1 MVSKS
6 TVVQWYEKINSLAM
20 HTDNPELFLE
30 KDIYKFE
37 ETFFKNEE
45 RQAIM
50 IDMYGVLVRRVYR
63 DIGKSLEINESTYV
77 SRSVKE
83 AMFQQAKKDGWE
95 KAKSHIDYG
104 QYTRYVFIEVTGIKI
119 IDAIKNGEIEKLK
132 KEDTKMDK
140 IVTDYSKAEE
150 PIELTRENLKD
161 LIDLALQTGDKKWF
175 EELQS
180 KMQAI

>member
-1 MVSKS
+1 MISKS

-20 HTDNPELFLE
+20 HTDNPEAFLE
-30 KDIYKFE
+30 KDIYEFE
-37 ETFFKNEE
+37 KTFFKNEE

-50 IDMYGVLVRRVYR
+50 IDMYGALVRRVFR
-63 DIGKSLEINESTYV
+63 SIGKSLEDEGKPVN
-77 SRSVKE
+77 RSVKE

-104 QYTRYVFIEVTGIKI
+104 QYTRYVFIEITGIKI

-161 LIDLALQTGDKKWF
+161 LIDLALQTGDKQWF

-180 KMQAI
+180 KMKAI